1 MKDSKLKKPS
11 AKRPRRGS
19 PEDIEQLA
27 QRMARV
33 FKILSG
39 EMPPVSGPVESRPGA
54 PAQLAR

>member
-1 MKDSKLKKPS
+1 MKDSKLKRPS

-27 QRMARV
+27 HQMARI

-39 EMPPVSGPVESRPGA
+39 EPPPVSGPAELRPEA
-54 PAQLAR
+54 HAQLAR